1 MKRTGRKIEFN
12 ILKFSQPI
20 ILVKKG
26 KITHQK
32 LHLVAMIPIPDL
44 GLLESKGKS
53 TNYFNCNDFP

>member
-1 MKRTGRKIEFN
+1 MACRQRI
-12 ILKFSQPI
+12 
-20 ILVKKG
+20 KKG

-32 LHLVAMIPIPDL
+32 LHLVADSIPDL